1 MIMTSHQDKRQGH
14 GESTMVRSS
23 QGETSLANRQYQD
36 SFSLLDA
43 MFERMQRD
51 FFGTS
56 LFNALLP
63 TRSGNGEREAP
74 RLPRTQ
80 LRDAGDAIEVTAEL
94 PGIKPEDVKVEL
106 DDDVLTIRG
115 ETAVEEE
122 TDGERVER
130 YISFLRQLE
139 LPEEVD
145 AEQVRA
151 SYNNGMLTIRI
162 PKRTHRENVR
172 QIPIDTQSSD
182 QHPTSGQQQ
191 GQQQSGEQQK
201 GEQRKGRA
209 A

>member
-1 MIMTSHQDKRQGH
+1 MTSHQDKRQGQ

-63 TRSGNGEREAP
+63 TRSGNGEREAA

-106 DDDVLTIRG
+106 NDDMLTIRG

-130 YISFLRQLE
+130 HISFLRQLE
-139 LPEEVD
+139 LPEEVG

-162 PKRTHRENVR
+162 PKRTRRENVR
-172 QIPIDTQSSD
+172 QIPIDTQSSE
-182 QHPTSGQQQ
+182 QHQTSGQQQ
-191 GQQQSGEQQK
+191 GQQQARQQQSGEQQK
-201 GEQRKGRA
+201 ERA